1 MKSTTDEADFL
12 GLVIDVVVEVGR
24 VCPGWY
30 EHNHNFAVLA
40 LLVALLDPLADLSAV
55 RRVAEHSRSRPPPF
69 LRKSVIINSIMTLAL
84 GVLVGTARVEIEV
97 ELRVQTLIEV
107 GRSCPFATVR

>member
-24 VCPGWY
+24 VRPGWN

-55 RRVAEHSRSRPPPF
+55 RRVAEYSRSCPPPV

-84 GVLVGTARVEIEV
+84 GVLVGTTWVEIKM
-97 ELRVQTLIEV
+97 ELRVQLFIEV
-107 GRSCPFATVR
+107 GRSCPFITI